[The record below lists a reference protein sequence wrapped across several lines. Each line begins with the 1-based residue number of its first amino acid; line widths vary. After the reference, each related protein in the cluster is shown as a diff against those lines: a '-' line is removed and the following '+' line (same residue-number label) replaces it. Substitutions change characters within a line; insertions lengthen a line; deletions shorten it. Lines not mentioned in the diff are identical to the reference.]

1 MISNLAVVSS
11 DSKLGQ
17 GVVIEQFSTIYE
29 DVEIGDNTKIGPN
42 VVIYPGTRIGS
53 NCEIFP
59 GAVVGAVPQDLK
71 FNGEYTTCEIGNNT
85 IIRECVTIHRGT
97 SDKMK
102 TVVGSN
108 CLLMGYVHV
117 AHDCIIGN
125 NVILANYTALSGHV
139 TIHDFTILEG
149 KVAAQ
154 QFITIGAHVFVGGA
168 SLIRKSIPPFVR
180 VAREPL
186 SFIGVNS
193 VGLRRRNFT
202 DDQVRTIEDI
212 YRILFVQNS
221 NVGKAMEQIEHSIP
235 DCPEKDTILN
245 FIKGEERGIVRGWGA

>member
-1 MISNLAVVSS
+1 MISHLAVVSN
-11 DSKLGQ
+11 DAQIGQ
-17 GVVIEQFSTIYE
+17 GVVIEQFTTIYD
-29 DVEIGDNTKIGPN
+29 DVIVGDNTRIGPN
-42 VVIYPGTRIGS
+42 VVIYPGTRIGN

-59 GAVVGAVPQDLK
+59 GAVIGAVPQDLK
-71 FNGEYTTCEIGNNT
+71 FSGEYTTCEIGNNS

-97 SDKMK
+97 VDKGK
-102 TVVGSN
+102 TSVGNN
-108 CLLMGYVHV
+108 CLLMGYVHI
-117 AHDCIIGN
+117 AHDCMIGN

-139 TIHDFTILEG
+139 TIHDYAILEG

-186 SFIGVNS
+186 SFIGVNT
-193 VGLRRRNFT
+193 VGLRRRNFS
-202 DDQVRTIEDI
+202 DEQVRGIEDI

-221 NVGKAMEQIEHSIP
+221 NIGKAMEQIEDVIS
-235 DCPEKDTILN
+235 DSPEKELILN